1 MGNNEMQWS
10 SATPGLRIIMVD
22 QSGSM
27 TLDYADGDSR
37 SEFAAKAV
45 NRVINT
51 LIQKN
56 FDGKAPKDRCYVA
69 VIGYDIE
76 VKKLVSGYLSDLEKS
91 PIRIANVKKKVPDG
105 EGGFVENVVKMPIW
119 IEPIYEDKLTNMMGA
134 FEMAKEIV
142 SQWIKDKPNNP
153 APVIINITDG
163 LPFDG
168 RSEWEECV
176 AECMQE
182 TIDIVKQIK
191 AMRTDDGNV
200 QIFNAMIGDGE
211 SVIFPK
217 NQSQLSNVEA
227 QFLYEIST
235 EIPEA
240 YKSAA
245 EKNEL
250 KFEMG
255 ARGAIY
261 NADAEHLVKL
271 IDFGSSKGQ
280 GDK

>member
-1 MGNNEMQWS
+1 MQWS
-10 SATPGLRIIMVD
+10 SATPGLLVIMVD

-27 TLDYADGDSR
+27 TLDYEGGDTR

-69 VIGYDIE
+69 VIGYDAE
-76 VKKLVSGYLSDLEKS
+76 VKVLASGFLKELESS
-91 PIRIANVKKKVPDG
+91 PKRIANVTKKVSNG
-105 EGGFVENVVKMPIW
+105 EGGVIEVDTKMPIW
-119 IEPIYEDKLTNMMGA
+119 IEPIYEDSCTNMMGA
-134 FEMAKEIV
+134 FAV
-142 SQWIKDKPNNP
+142 VNDLVANWIKDKPNYP
-153 APVIINITDG
+153 APVVINISDG
-163 LPFDG
+163 LPYDG
-168 RSEWEECV
+168 REIEEC
-176 AECMQE
+176 MYE
-182 TIDIVKQIK
+182 TINIVNKLKEQS
-191 AMRTDDGNV
+191 TSDGKV
-200 QIFNAMIGDGE
+200 QIFNAMIGDGNK
-211 SVIFPK
+211 VVFPK
-217 NQSQLSNVEA
+217 STTELDSVEA

-240 YKSAA
+240 YKGAA

-250 KFEMG
+250 KFKMG

-261 NADAEHLVKL
+261 NADAEHLIKL

>member
-1 MGNNEMQWS
+1 MARNEMQWS
-10 SATPGLRIIMVD
+10 SATPGLLVIMVD

-27 TLDYADGDSR
+27 TLDYEGGDTR

-69 VIGYDIE
+69 VIGYDAE
-76 VKKLVSGYLSDLEKS
+76 VKVLASGFLKELESS
-91 PIRIANVKKKVPDG
+91 PKRIANVTKKVSNG
-105 EGGFVENVVKMPIW
+105 EGGVIEVDTKMPIW
-119 IEPIYEDKLTNMMGA
+119 IEPIYEDSCTNMMGA
-134 FEMAKEIV
+134 FAV
-142 SQWIKDKPNNP
+142 VNDLVANWIKDKPNYP
-153 APVIINITDG
+153 APVVINISDG
-163 LPFDG
+163 LPYDG
-168 RSEWEECV
+168 REIEEC
-176 AECMQE
+176 MYE
-182 TIDIVKQIK
+182 TINIVNKLKEQS
-191 AMRTDDGNV
+191 TSDGKV
-200 QIFNAMIGDGE
+200 QIFNAMIGEGNK
-211 SVIFPK
+211 VVFPK
-217 NQSQLSNVEA
+217 STSELDSVEA

-240 YKSAA
+240 YKGAA

-261 NADAEHLVKL
+261 NADAEHLIKL

>member
-1 MGNNEMQWS
+1 MARNEMQWS
-10 SATPGLRIIMVD
+10 SATPGLLVIMVD

-27 TLDYADGDSR
+27 TLDYEGGDTR

-69 VIGYDIE
+69 VIGYDAE
-76 VKKLVSGYLSDLEKS
+76 VKVLASGFLKELESS
-91 PIRIANVKKKVPDG
+91 PKRIANVTKKVSNG
-105 EGGFVENVVKMPIW
+105 EGGVIEVDTKMPIW
-119 IEPIYEDKLTNMMGA
+119 IEPIYEDSCTNMMGA
-134 FEMAKEIV
+134 FAV
-142 SQWIKDKPNNP
+142 VNDLVANWIKDKPNFP
-153 APVIINITDG
+153 APVVINISDG
-163 LPFDG
+163 LPYDG
-168 RSEWEECV
+168 REIEEC
-176 AECMQE
+176 MYE
-182 TIDIVKQIK
+182 TINIVNKLKEQS
-191 AMRTDDGNV
+191 TSDGKV
-200 QIFNAMIGDGE
+200 QIFNAMIGEGNK
-211 SVIFPK
+211 VVFPK
-217 NQSQLSNVEA
+217 STTELDSVEA

-240 YKSAA
+240 YKGAA

-261 NADAEHLVKL
+261 NADAEHLIKL

>member
-1 MGNNEMQWS
+1 MAKNEMQWS
-10 SATPGLRIIMVD
+10 SATPGLLVIMID

-27 TLDYADGDSR
+27 TLDYDGGDSR
-37 SEFAAKAV
+37 SEFATKAV

-56 FDGKAPKDRCYVA
+56 FDGKEPKDRCYVA
-69 VIGYDIE
+69 VIGYDYE
-76 VKKLVSGYLSDLEKS
+76 VSKLVSGYLKDLEKS
-91 PIRIANVKKKVPDG
+91 PKRIASVKKKVSDG
-105 EGGFVENVVKMPIW
+105 DGGLIEIDTKMPIW
-119 IEPIYEDKLTNMMGA
+119 VEPIYEDRCTDMMRA
-134 FEMAKEIV
+134 FEMANDIV
-142 SQWIKDKPNNP
+142 SKWIQDKPNHP
-153 APVIINITDG
+153 APVIINISDG
-163 LPFDG
+163 LPYDG
-168 RSEWEECV
+168 REIEEC
-176 AECMQE
+176 MSE
-182 TIDIVKQIK
+182 TIDIVNRIK
-191 AMRTDDGNV
+191 DLNTADGKV
-200 QIFNAMIGDGE
+200 QIFNAMIGEG
-211 SVIFPK
+211 STIIFPK
-217 NQSQLSNVEA
+217 SQSELDSVEA

-240 YKSAA
+240 YRGAA

-250 KFEMG
+250 KFVPG

>member
-1 MGNNEMQWS
+1 MARNEMQWS
-10 SATPGLRIIMVD
+10 SATPGLLVIMVD

-27 TLDYADGDSR
+27 TLDYEGGDTR

-69 VIGYDIE
+69 VIGYDAE
-76 VKKLVSGYLSDLEKS
+76 VKVLASGFLKELESS
-91 PIRIANVKKKVPDG
+91 PKRIANVTKKVSNG
-105 EGGFVENVVKMPIW
+105 EGGVIEVDTKMPIW
-119 IEPIYEDKLTNMMGA
+119 IEPIYEDRCTNMMGA
-134 FEMAKEIV
+134 FAV
-142 SQWIKDKPNNP
+142 VNDLVANWIKDKPNYP
-153 APVIINITDG
+153 APVVINISDG
-163 LPFDG
+163 LPYDG
-168 RSEWEECV
+168 REIEEC
-176 AECMQE
+176 MYE
-182 TIDIVKQIK
+182 TINIVNKLKEQS
-191 AMRTDDGNV
+191 TSDGKV
-200 QIFNAMIGDGE
+200 QIFNAMIGEGNK
-211 SVIFPK
+211 VIFPK
-217 NQSQLSNVEA
+217 STTELDNVEA

-240 YKSAA
+240 YKGAA

-261 NADAEHLVKL
+261 NADAEHLIKL

>member
-1 MGNNEMQWS
+1 MARNEMQWS
-10 SATPGLRIIMVD
+10 SATPGLLVIMVD

-27 TLDYADGDSR
+27 TLDYEGGDTR

-69 VIGYDIE
+69 VIGYDAE
-76 VKKLVSGYLSDLEKS
+76 VKVLASGFLKELESS
-91 PIRIANVKKKVPDG
+91 PKRIANVTKKVSNG
-105 EGGFVENVVKMPIW
+105 EGEVIEIDTKMPIW
-119 IEPIYEDKLTNMMGA
+119 IEPIYEDSCTNMMGA
-134 FEMAKEIV
+134 FAV
-142 SQWIKDKPNNP
+142 VNDLVANWIKNKPNYP
-153 APVIINITDG
+153 APVVINISDG
-163 LPFDG
+163 LPYDG
-168 RSEWEECV
+168 REIEEC
-176 AECMQE
+176 MYE
-182 TIDIVKQIK
+182 TINIVNKLKEQS
-191 AMRTDDGNV
+191 TSDGKV
-200 QIFNAMIGDGE
+200 QIFNAMIGEGNK
-211 SVIFPK
+211 VVFPK
-217 NQSQLSNVEA
+217 STTELDSVEA

-240 YKSAA
+240 YKGAA

-261 NADAEHLVKL
+261 NADAEHLIKL

>member
-1 MGNNEMQWS
+1 MARNEMQWS
-10 SATPGLRIIMVD
+10 SATPGLLVIMVD

-27 TLDYADGDSR
+27 TLDYEGGDTR

-69 VIGYDIE
+69 VIGYDAE
-76 VKKLVSGYLSDLEKS
+76 VKVLASGFLKELESS
-91 PIRIANVKKKVPDG
+91 PKRIANVTKKVSNG
-105 EGGFVENVVKMPIW
+105 EGGIIEVDTKMPIW
-119 IEPIYEDKLTNMMGA
+119 IEPIYEDSCTNMMGA
-134 FEMAKEIV
+134 FAV
-142 SQWIKDKPNNP
+142 VNDLVANWIKDKPNYP
-153 APVIINITDG
+153 APVVINISDG
-163 LPFDG
+163 LPYDG
-168 RSEWEECV
+168 REIEEC
-176 AECMQE
+176 MYE
-182 TIDIVKQIK
+182 TINIVNKLKEQS
-191 AMRTDDGNV
+191 TSDGKV
-200 QIFNAMIGDGE
+200 QIFNAMIGKGNK
-211 SVIFPK
+211 VVFPK
-217 NQSQLSNVEA
+217 STTELDSVEA

-240 YKSAA
+240 YKGAA

-261 NADAEHLVKL
+261 NADAEHLIKL

>member
-1 MGNNEMQWS
+1 MARNEMQWS
-10 SATPGLRIIMVD
+10 SATPGLLVIMVD

-27 TLDYADGDSR
+27 TLDYEGGDTR

-69 VIGYDIE
+69 VIGYDAE
-76 VKKLVSGYLSDLEKS
+76 VKVLASGFLKELENS
-91 PIRIANVKKKVPDG
+91 PKRIANVTKKVSNG
-105 EGGFVENVVKMPIW
+105 EGGVIEVDTKMPIW
-119 IEPIYEDKLTNMMGA
+119 IEPIYEDSCTNMMGA
-134 FEMAKEIV
+134 FAV
-142 SQWIKDKPNNP
+142 VNDLVANWIKDKPNYP
-153 APVIINITDG
+153 APVVINISDG
-163 LPFDG
+163 LPYDG
-168 RSEWEECV
+168 RDIEEC
-176 AECMQE
+176 MYE
-182 TIDIVKQIK
+182 TINIVNKLKEQS
-191 AMRTDDGNV
+191 TSDGKV
-200 QIFNAMIGDGE
+200 QIFNAMIGEGNK
-211 SVIFPK
+211 VVFPK
-217 NQSQLSNVEA
+217 STTELDSEEA
-227 QFLYEIST
+227 QFLYKIST

-240 YKSAA
+240 YKGAA

-250 KFEMG
+250 KFDMG

-261 NADAEHLVKL
+261 NADAEHLIKL

>member
-1 MGNNEMQWS
+1 MARNEMQWS
-10 SATPGLRIIMVD
+10 SATPGLLVIMVD

-27 TLDYADGDSR
+27 TLDYEGGDTR

-45 NRVINT
+45 NHVINT

-69 VIGYDIE
+69 VIGYDAE
-76 VKKLVSGYLSDLEKS
+76 VKVLASGFLKELESS
-91 PIRIANVKKKVPDG
+91 PKRIANVTKKVSNG
-105 EGGFVENVVKMPIW
+105 EGGVIEVDTKMPIW
-119 IEPIYEDKLTNMMGA
+119 IEPIYEDSCTNMMGA
-134 FEMAKEIV
+134 FAV
-142 SQWIKDKPNNP
+142 VNDLVANWIKDKPNYP
-153 APVIINITDG
+153 APVVINISDG
-163 LPFDG
+163 LPYDG
-168 RSEWEECV
+168 REIEEC
-176 AECMQE
+176 MYE
-182 TIDIVKQIK
+182 TINIVNKLKEQS
-191 AMRTDDGNV
+191 TSDGKV
-200 QIFNAMIGDGE
+200 QIFNAMIGEGNK
-211 SVIFPK
+211 VVFPK
-217 NQSQLSNVEA
+217 STTELDSVEA

-240 YKSAA
+240 YKGAA

-261 NADAEHLVKL
+261 NADAEHLIKL

>member
-1 MGNNEMQWS
+1 MARNEMQWS
-10 SATPGLRIIMVD
+10 SATPGLLVIMVD

-27 TLDYADGDSR
+27 TLDYEGGDTR

-69 VIGYDIE
+69 VIGYDAE
-76 VKKLVSGYLSDLEKS
+76 VKVLASGFLKELESS
-91 PIRIANVKKKVPDG
+91 PKRIANVTKKVSNG
-105 EGGFVENVVKMPIW
+105 EGGVIEVDTKMPIW
-119 IEPIYEDKLTNMMGA
+119 IEPIYEDSCTNMMGA
-134 FEMAKEIV
+134 FAV
-142 SQWIKDKPNNP
+142 VNDLVANWIKDKPNYP
-153 APVIINITDG
+153 APVVINISDG
-163 LPFDG
+163 LPYDG
-168 RSEWEECV
+168 REIEEC
-176 AECMQE
+176 MYE
-182 TIDIVKQIK
+182 TINIVNKLKEQS
-191 AMRTDDGNV
+191 TSDGKV
-200 QIFNAMIGDGE
+200 QIFNAMIGEGNK
-211 SVIFPK
+211 VVFPK
-217 NQSQLSNVEA
+217 STTELDSVEA

-240 YKSAA
+240 YKGAA

-261 NADAEHLVKL
+261 NADAEHLIKL

>member
-1 MGNNEMQWS
+1 MARNEMQWS
-10 SATPGLRIIMVD
+10 SATPGLLVIMVD

-27 TLDYADGDSR
+27 TLDYEGGDTR

-69 VIGYDIE
+69 VIGYDAE
-76 VKKLVSGYLSDLEKS
+76 VKVLASGFLKELESS
-91 PIRIANVKKKVPDG
+91 PKRIANVTKKVSNG
-105 EGGFVENVVKMPIW
+105 EGGVIEVDTKMPIW
-119 IEPIYEDKLTNMMGA
+119 IEPIYEDSCTNMMGA
-134 FEMAKEIV
+134 FAV
-142 SQWIKDKPNNP
+142 VNDLVANWIKDKPNYP
-153 APVIINITDG
+153 APVVINISDG
-163 LPFDG
+163 LPYDG
-168 RSEWEECV
+168 REIEEC
-176 AECMQE
+176 MYE
-182 TIDIVKQIK
+182 TINIVNKLKEQS
-191 AMRTDDGNV
+191 TSDGEV
-200 QIFNAMIGDGE
+200 QIFNAMIGEGNK
-211 SVIFPK
+211 VVFPK
-217 NQSQLSNVEA
+217 STTELDSVEA

-240 YKSAA
+240 YKGAA

-261 NADAEHLVKL
+261 NADAEHLIKL

>member
-1 MGNNEMQWS
+1 MARNEMQWS
-10 SATPGLRIIMVD
+10 SATPGLLVIMVD

-27 TLDYADGDSR
+27 TLDYEGGDTR

-69 VIGYDIE
+69 VIGYDAE
-76 VKKLVSGYLSDLEKS
+76 VKVLVSGFLKELESS
-91 PIRIANVKKKVPDG
+91 PKRIANVTKKVSNG
-105 EGGFVENVVKMPIW
+105 EGGVIEVDTKMPIW
-119 IEPIYEDKLTNMMGA
+119 IEPIYEDSCTNMMGA
-134 FEMAKEIV
+134 FTVVNDLVAN
-142 SQWIKDKPNNP
+142 WIKDKPNYP
-153 APVIINITDG
+153 APVVINISDG
-163 LPFDG
+163 LPYDG
-168 RSEWEECV
+168 REIEEC
-176 AECMQE
+176 MYE
-182 TIDIVKQIK
+182 TINIVSKLKEQST
-191 AMRTDDGNV
+191 TDGKV
-200 QIFNAMIGDGE
+200 QIFNAMIGEGNK
-211 SVIFPK
+211 VVFPK
-217 NQSQLSNVEA
+217 SNSELDSVEA

-240 YKSAA
+240 YKGAA

-250 KFEMG
+250 SFEMG

-261 NADAEHLVKL
+261 NADAEHLIKL

>member
-1 MGNNEMQWS
+1 MQKNEMQWS
-10 SATPGLRIIMVD
+10 SATPGLLVVMVD

-27 TLDYADGDSR
+27 TLDYEGGDTR

-56 FDGKAPKDRCYVA
+56 FDGKAPKNRCYVA
-69 VIGYDIE
+69 VIGYDAE
-76 VKKLVSGYLSDLEKS
+76 VKVLASGFLKDLESS
-91 PIRIANVKKKVPDG
+91 PKRIANVTKKVSNG
-105 EGGFVENVVKMPIW
+105 QGGVIEIEAKMPVW
-119 IEPIYEDKLTNMMGA
+119 IEPIDEDLCTNMMGA
-134 FEMAKEIV
+134 FAMVNDIV
-142 SQWIKDKPNNP
+142 KAWINDHPEYP
-153 APVIINITDG
+153 APVIINISDG
-163 LPFDG
+163 LPYDG
-168 RSEWEECV
+168 REIE
-176 AECMQE
+176 ECMQE
-182 TIDIVKQIK
+182 TVSIVNDIKRQ
-191 AMRTDDGNV
+191 ATTDGNV
-200 QIFNAMIGDGE
+200 QIFNAMIGDGNK
-211 SVIFPK
+211 VVFPK
-217 NQSQLSNVEA
+217 NSSELDSIEA

-240 YKSAA
+240 YRGAA

-250 KFEMG
+250 NFEKG

-280 GDK
+280 GDR

>member
-1 MGNNEMQWS
+1 MARNEMQWS
-10 SATPGLRIIMVD
+10 SATPGLLVIMVD

-27 TLDYADGDSR
+27 TLDYEGGDTR

-69 VIGYDIE
+69 VIGYDAE
-76 VKKLVSGYLSDLEKS
+76 VKVLASGFLKELESS
-91 PIRIANVKKKVPDG
+91 PKRIANVTKKVSNG
-105 EGGFVENVVKMPIW
+105 EGGVIEVDTKMPIW
-119 IEPIYEDKLTNMMGA
+119 IEPIYEDSCTNMMGA
-134 FEMAKEIV
+134 FAV
-142 SQWIKDKPNNP
+142 VNDLVANWIKDKPNYP
-153 APVIINITDG
+153 APVVINISDG
-163 LPFDG
+163 LPYDG
-168 RSEWEECV
+168 REIEEC
-176 AECMQE
+176 MYE
-182 TIDIVKQIK
+182 TINIVNKLKEQS
-191 AMRTDDGNV
+191 TSDGKV
-200 QIFNAMIGDGE
+200 QIFNAMIGEGNK
-211 SVIFPK
+211 VVFPK
-217 NQSQLSNVEA
+217 STTELDSIEA

-240 YKSAA
+240 YKGAA

-261 NADAEHLVKL
+261 NADAEHLIKL

>member
-1 MGNNEMQWS
+1 MASNEMQWS
-10 SATPGLRIIMVD
+10 SATPGLLVIMVD

-27 TLDYADGDSR
+27 TLDYEGGDTR

-69 VIGYDIE
+69 VIGYDAE
-76 VKKLVSGYLSDLEKS
+76 VKVLASGFLKELESS
-91 PIRIANVKKKVPDG
+91 PKRIANVTKKVSNG
-105 EGGFVENVVKMPIW
+105 EGGVIEVDTKMPIW
-119 IEPIYEDKLTNMMGA
+119 IEPIYEDSCTNMMGA
-134 FEMAKEIV
+134 FAV
-142 SQWIKDKPNNP
+142 VNDLVANWIKDKPNYP
-153 APVIINITDG
+153 APVVINISDG
-163 LPFDG
+163 LPYDG
-168 RSEWEECV
+168 REIEEC
-176 AECMQE
+176 MYE
-182 TIDIVKQIK
+182 TINIVNKLKEQS
-191 AMRTDDGNV
+191 TSDGKV
-200 QIFNAMIGDGE
+200 QIFNAMIGEGNK
-211 SVIFPK
+211 VVFPK
-217 NQSQLSNVEA
+217 STTELDSVEA

-240 YKSAA
+240 YKGAA

-261 NADAEHLVKL
+261 NADAEHLIKL

>member
-1 MGNNEMQWS
+1 MARNEMQWS
-10 SATPGLRIIMVD
+10 SATPGLLVIMVD

-27 TLDYADGDSR
+27 TLDYEGGDTR

-69 VIGYDIE
+69 VIGYDAE
-76 VKKLVSGYLSDLEKS
+76 VKVLASGFLKELESS
-91 PIRIANVKKKVPDG
+91 PKRIANVTKKVSNG
-105 EGGFVENVVKMPIW
+105 EGGVIEVDTKMPIW
-119 IEPIYEDKLTNMMGA
+119 IEPIYEDNCTNMMGA
-134 FEMAKEIV
+134 FAV
-142 SQWIKDKPNNP
+142 VNDLVANWIKDKPNYP
-153 APVIINITDG
+153 APVVINISDG
-163 LPFDG
+163 LPYDG
-168 RSEWEECV
+168 REIEEC
-176 AECMQE
+176 MYE
-182 TIDIVKQIK
+182 TINIVNKLKEQS
-191 AMRTDDGNV
+191 TSDGKV
-200 QIFNAMIGDGE
+200 QIFNAMIGEGNK
-211 SVIFPK
+211 VVFPK
-217 NQSQLSNVEA
+217 STTELDSVEA

-240 YKSAA
+240 YKGAA

-250 KFEMG
+250 KFDMG

-261 NADAEHLVKL
+261 NADAEHLIKL

>member
-1 MGNNEMQWS
+1 MARNEMQWS
-10 SATPGLRIIMVD
+10 SATPGLLVIMVD

-27 TLDYADGDSR
+27 TLDYEGGDTR

-69 VIGYDIE
+69 VIGYDAD
-76 VKKLVSGYLSDLEKS
+76 VKVLASGFLKELESS
-91 PIRIANVKKKVPDG
+91 PKRIANVTKKVSNG
-105 EGGFVENVVKMPIW
+105 EGGVIEVDTKMPIW
-119 IEPIYEDKLTNMMGA
+119 IEPIYEDSCTNMMGA
-134 FEMAKEIV
+134 FAV
-142 SQWIKDKPNNP
+142 VNDLVANWIKDKPNYP
-153 APVIINITDG
+153 APVVINISDG
-163 LPFDG
+163 LPYDG
-168 RSEWEECV
+168 REIEEC
-176 AECMQE
+176 MYE
-182 TIDIVKQIK
+182 TINIVNKLKEQNT
-191 AMRTDDGNV
+191 ADGKV
-200 QIFNAMIGDGE
+200 QIFNAMIGEGNK
-211 SVIFPK
+211 VVFPK
-217 NQSQLSNVEA
+217 STTELDSVEA

-240 YKSAA
+240 YKGAA

-261 NADAEHLVKL
+261 NADAEHLIKL

>member
-1 MGNNEMQWS
+1 MQKNEMQWS
-10 SATPGLRIIMVD
+10 SATPGLLVVMVD

-27 TLDYADGDSR
+27 TLDYEGGDTR

-56 FDGKAPKDRCYVA
+56 FDGKAPKNRCYVA
-69 VIGYDIE
+69 VIGYDAE
-76 VKKLVSGYLSDLEKS
+76 VKVLASGFLKDLENS
-91 PIRIANVKKKVPDG
+91 PKRIANVTKKVSNG
-105 EGGFVENVVKMPIW
+105 QGGIIEIEAKMPVW
-119 IEPIYEDKLTNMMGA
+119 IEPIYEDMCTNMMGA
-134 FEMAKEIV
+134 FAMANDIV
-142 SQWIKDKPNNP
+142 KAWINDHPEYP
-153 APVIINITDG
+153 APVIINISDG
-163 LPFDG
+163 LPYDG
-168 RSEWEECV
+168 REIE
-176 AECMQE
+176 ECMQE
-182 TIDIVKQIK
+182 TVSIVNDIKRQE
-191 AMRTDDGNV
+191 TTDGNV
-200 QIFNAMIGDGE
+200 QIFNAMIGDGNK
-211 SVIFPK
+211 VVFPK
-217 NQSQLSNVEA
+217 DNSELDSIEA

-240 YKSAA
+240 YRGAA

-250 KFEMG
+250 NFEKG

-280 GDK
+280 GDR

>member
-1 MGNNEMQWS
+1 MAKNEMQWS
-10 SATPGLRIIMVD
+10 SATPGLLVIMVD

-27 TLDYADGDSR
+27 TLDYEGGDTR

-69 VIGYDIE
+69 VIGYDAE
-76 VKKLVSGYLSDLEKS
+76 VKVLASGFLKELESS
-91 PIRIANVKKKVPDG
+91 PKRIANVTKKVSNG
-105 EGGFVENVVKMPIW
+105 EGGVIEVDTKMPIW
-119 IEPIYEDKLTNMMGA
+119 IEPIYEDSCTNMMGA
-134 FEMAKEIV
+134 FAV
-142 SQWIKDKPNNP
+142 VNDLVANWIKDKPNYP
-153 APVIINITDG
+153 APVVINISDG
-163 LPFDG
+163 LPYDG
-168 RSEWEECV
+168 REIEEC
-176 AECMQE
+176 MYE
-182 TIDIVKQIK
+182 TINIVNKLKEQS
-191 AMRTDDGNV
+191 TSDGKV
-200 QIFNAMIGDGE
+200 QIFNAMIGDGNK
-211 SVIFPK
+211 VVFPK
-217 NQSQLSNVEA
+217 STTELDSVEA

-240 YKSAA
+240 YKGAA

-250 KFEMG
+250 KFKMG

-261 NADAEHLVKL
+261 NADAEHLIKL

>member
-1 MGNNEMQWS
+1 MARNEMQWS
-10 SATPGLRIIMVD
+10 SATPGLLVIMVD

-27 TLDYADGDSR
+27 TLDYEGGDTR

-69 VIGYDIE
+69 VIGYDAE
-76 VKKLVSGYLSDLEKS
+76 VKVLASGFLKELESS
-91 PIRIANVKKKVPDG
+91 PKRIANVTKKVSNG
-105 EGGFVENVVKMPIW
+105 EGGVIEVDTKMPIW
-119 IEPIYEDKLTNMMGA
+119 IEPIYEDSCTNMMGA
-134 FEMAKEIV
+134 FAV
-142 SQWIKDKPNNP
+142 VNDLVANWIKDKPNYP
-153 APVIINITDG
+153 APVVINISDG
-163 LPFDG
+163 LPYDG
-168 RSEWEECV
+168 REIEEC
-176 AECMQE
+176 MYE
-182 TIDIVKQIK
+182 TINIVNKLKEQS
-191 AMRTDDGNV
+191 TSDGKV
-200 QIFNAMIGDGE
+200 QIFNAMIGEGNKA
-211 SVIFPK
+211 VFPK
-217 NQSQLSNVEA
+217 STTELDSVEA

-240 YKSAA
+240 YKGAA

-261 NADAEHLVKL
+261 NADAEHLIKL

>member
-1 MGNNEMQWS
+1 MARNEMQWS
-10 SATPGLRIIMVD
+10 SATPGLLVIMVD

-27 TLDYADGDSR
+27 TLDYEGGDTR
-37 SEFAAKAV
+37 SEFAVKAV

-69 VIGYDIE
+69 VIGYDAE
-76 VKKLVSGYLSDLEKS
+76 VKVLASGFLKELESS
-91 PIRIANVKKKVPDG
+91 PKRIANVTKKVSNG
-105 EGGFVENVVKMPIW
+105 EGGVIEVDTKMPIW
-119 IEPIYEDKLTNMMGA
+119 IEPIYEDSCTNMMGA
-134 FEMAKEIV
+134 FAV
-142 SQWIKDKPNNP
+142 VNDLVANWIKDKPNYP
-153 APVIINITDG
+153 APVVINISDG
-163 LPFDG
+163 LPYDG
-168 RSEWEECV
+168 REIEEC
-176 AECMQE
+176 MYE
-182 TIDIVKQIK
+182 TINIVNKLKEQS
-191 AMRTDDGNV
+191 TSDGKV
-200 QIFNAMIGDGE
+200 QIFNAMIGDGNK
-211 SVIFPK
+211 VVFPK
-217 NQSQLSNVEA
+217 STTELDSVEA

-240 YKSAA
+240 YKGAA

-261 NADAEHLVKL
+261 NADAEHLIKL

>member
-1 MGNNEMQWS
+1 MARNEMQWS
-10 SATPGLRIIMVD
+10 SATPGLLVIMID

-27 TLDYADGDSR
+27 TLDYEGGDTR

-69 VIGYDIE
+69 VIGYDAE
-76 VKKLVSGYLSDLEKS
+76 VKVLASGFLKELESS
-91 PIRIANVKKKVPDG
+91 PKRIANVTKKVSNG
-105 EGGFVENVVKMPIW
+105 EGGVIEVDTKMPIW
-119 IEPIYEDKLTNMMGA
+119 IEPIYEDRCTNMMGA
-134 FEMAKEIV
+134 FAVVNDMVAN
-142 SQWIKDKPNNP
+142 WIKDKPNYP
-153 APVIINITDG
+153 APVVINISDG
-163 LPFDG
+163 LPYDG
-168 RSEWEECV
+168 REIEEC
-176 AECMQE
+176 MYE
-182 TIDIVKQIK
+182 TINIVNKLKEQS
-191 AMRTDDGNV
+191 TSDGKV
-200 QIFNAMIGDGE
+200 QIFNAMIGEGNK
-211 SVIFPK
+211 VVFPK
-217 NQSQLSNVEA
+217 STTELDSVEA

-240 YKSAA
+240 YKGAA

-261 NADAEHLVKL
+261 NADAEHLIKL

>member
-1 MGNNEMQWS
+1 MAKNEMQWS
-10 SATPGLRIIMVD
+10 SATPGLLVIMVD

-27 TLDYADGDSR
+27 TLDYEGGDTR

-69 VIGYDIE
+69 VIGYDAE
-76 VKKLVSGYLSDLEKS
+76 VKVLASGFLKELESS
-91 PIRIANVKKKVPDG
+91 PKRIANVTKKVSNG
-105 EGGFVENVVKMPIW
+105 EGGVIEVDTKMPIW
-119 IEPIYEDKLTNMMGA
+119 IEPIYEDSCTNMMGA
-134 FEMAKEIV
+134 FAVVNDLIAN
-142 SQWIKDKPNNP
+142 WIKDKPNYP
-153 APVIINITDG
+153 APVVINISDG
-163 LPFDG
+163 LPYDG
-168 RSEWEECV
+168 REIEEC
-176 AECMQE
+176 MYE
-182 TIDIVKQIK
+182 TINIVNKLKEQS
-191 AMRTDDGNV
+191 TSDGKV
-200 QIFNAMIGDGE
+200 QIFNAMIGEGNK
-211 SVIFPK
+211 VVFPK
-217 NQSQLSNVEA
+217 STTELDSVEA

-240 YKSAA
+240 YKGAA

-261 NADAEHLVKL
+261 NADAEHLIKL

>member
-1 MGNNEMQWS
+1 MARNEMQWS
-10 SATPGLRIIMVD
+10 SATPGLLVIMVD

-27 TLDYADGDSR
+27 TLDYEGGDTR

-69 VIGYDIE
+69 VIGYDAE
-76 VKKLVSGYLSDLEKS
+76 VKVLASGFLKELESS
-91 PIRIANVKKKVPDG
+91 PKRIANVTKKVSNG
-105 EGGFVENVVKMPIW
+105 EGGIIEVDTKMPIW
-119 IEPIYEDKLTNMMGA
+119 IEPIYEDSCTNMMGA
-134 FEMAKEIV
+134 FAV
-142 SQWIKDKPNNP
+142 VNDLVANWIKDKPNYP
-153 APVIINITDG
+153 APVVINISDG
-163 LPFDG
+163 LPYDG
-168 RSEWEECV
+168 REIEEC
-176 AECMQE
+176 MYE
-182 TIDIVKQIK
+182 TINIVNKLKEQ
-191 AMRTDDGNV
+191 RTSDGKV
-200 QIFNAMIGDGE
+200 QIFNAMIGEGNK
-211 SVIFPK
+211 VVFPK
-217 NQSQLSNVEA
+217 STTVLDSVEA

-240 YKSAA
+240 YKGAA

-261 NADAEHLVKL
+261 NADAEHLIKL